1 MNAPHII
8 HAHARSTRS
17 ADLPNEVF
25 HIGVTGG
32 MGSGK
37 STFARLLHELGAPVI
52 DLDAIAHEVCAAGGA
67 AIAALLDAFGHEILS
82 DDGALNRAEMRSRVF
97 NNPHAKQ
104 TLEQILHPIIRQV
117 AIQHAHDAALAEPL
131 FIVYDIPLL
140 AESPVWQNMLDWI
153 VVVDCT
159 RETQIRRIQNRN
171 PQLGLDTIESILNQQ
186 ASREQRHA
194 IADAIIENN
203 TDVAIGKDISSNHL
217 HLHTQAHIIVR
228 FIEKW

>member
-1 MNAPHII
+1 MDTPHII
-8 HAHARSTRS
+8 HAHARATRS

-37 STFARLLHELGAPVI
+37 STLARRLQELGAPVI

-67 AIAALLDAFGHEILS
+67 AIAALVCAFGPDILT
-82 DDGALNRAEMRSRVF
+82 DDGALNRAHMRSLVF
-97 NNPHAKQ
+97 KNPQTKQ

-117 AIQHAHDAALAEPL
+117 AIQRSHDAALTEPL

-140 AESPVWQNMLDWI
+140 AESPEWQNMLDWI

-171 PQLGLDTIESILNQQ
+171 PQLSLATIEAILNQQ
-186 ASREQRHA
+186 ASREQRTA
-194 IADAIIENN
+194 IADVIVDND
-203 TDVAIGKDISSNHL
+203 TDVAIHQENPPNRL
-217 HLHTQAHIIVR
+217 HLDTQAHIIVR